1 MNKINDKIII
11 LISGN
16 YFGKKSIAYK
26 LLDNC
31 SDFRIIT
38 TSDINRVMEKQP
50 ALDRYNIIEKIID
63 GQQRRGI
70 PSIIYCNRSLKN
82 VSRNEKNIIHI
93 NINEDDSKCEINIP
107 EYNIE
112 VVSNNENPNQTAEDL
127 FNNVTEKLTKLLF
140 ALSNE
145 QDIKLF

>member
-26 LLDNC
+26 LLDKC
-31 SDFRIIT
+31 SDFRIIA
-38 TSDINRVMEKQP
+38 TSDINRAMEKQP

-63 GQQRRGI
+63 RQQRRGI
-70 PSIIYCNRSLKN
+70 PSIIYCNRSLEN